1 MQNYRELIYLQL
13 LEVDECSW
21 EDVAC
26 AGILLLLCC
35 GSVGVFVALWAPSPT
50 YLAAVFCCADLPKP
64 VDVSEARDPPHLFGC
79 VLL

>member
-1 MQNYRELIYLQL
+1 MNLF
-13 LEVDECSW
+13 EVDECSR

-26 AGILLLLCC
+26 AGILLLLCSA
-35 GSVGVFVALWAPSPT
+35 SVEVFVALWAPSPV